1 MSGGGFVRSIAGGAG
16 FAGDRIDPA
25 VKLAHSGRVDTI
37 ALECLAERT
46 LVPGLRA
53 RRRDP
58 AKGADPRIARRMN
71 PLLAPAAANGCRIIS
86 NFGAANPPA
95 GACEVAAL
103 ARTQGLTGLRI
114 AAVTGDDVSHLG
126 NHIRWDVPIDGD
138 LLGAHAYIGTA
149 GIVEAT
155 LDEADVI
162 VTGRAADSALFAGAL
177 IPWLDGSNA
186 ALAGAIMLGH
196 LLECSG
202 QVTGGNFEAPGPGA
216 LTAADYADLGFPI
229 ADICADGSFE
239 ISVLDGS
246 PGRIDRLTT
255 TLQLLYEVH
264 DPAAYI
270 TPDLTIDFTGVVIE
284 ELGPQRVRVSGARAA
299 GRPAELKVSGFVDRP
314 GAIAD
319 VEVGYAGHGALGR
332 ARIAADVLRLR
343 LAAIPQDDLR
353 IDLVGIDSVLGRL
366 SGAGTGEPAEAR
378 VHISARFA
386 DAAEAQIIEDEVYA
400 LSLSGPAGAC
410 SFRSET
416 RPRLEIVNGFVA
428 RERVTTQ
435 VEWCEP

>member
-1 MSGGGFVRSIAGGAG
+1 MTRFVRSIAGGAG

-25 VKLAHSGRVDTI
+25 VKLAQSGRVHAI

-53 RRRDP
+53 RRRDS
-58 AKGADPRIARRMN
+58 AKGGDPRIARRMT
-71 PLLAPAAANGCRIIS
+71 PLLGPAAANGCQIIT
-86 NFGAANPPA
+86 NFGAANPA
-95 GACEVAAL
+95 AAAAEVAAL
-103 ARTQGLTGLRI
+103 ARTQGLADLRV
-114 AAVTGDDVSHLG
+114 AAITGDDVRHLAG
-126 NHIRWDVPIDGD
+126 LIRWDDPIEGD

-149 GIVEAT
+149 GIVAAT
-155 LDEADVI
+155 REDAGVI

-177 IPWLDGSNA
+177 IPWLDGSDT

-202 QVTGGNFEAPGPGA
+202 QLTGGNFEAPGPGA

-229 ADICADGSFE
+229 ADIRADGTFE
-239 ISVLDGS
+239 ICVLEGS

-264 DPAAYI
+264 NPAAYI
-270 TPDLTIDFTGVVIE
+270 TPDLTVDFTGVVIE
-284 ELGPQRVRVSGARAA
+284 EIGPQRVRVSGARPA
-299 GRPAELKVSGFVDRP
+299 GCPGQLKVSGFVDRP

-319 VEVGYAGHGALGR
+319 VEVGYAGHGALHR

-343 LAAIPQDDLR
+343 LGAIPEADLR
-353 IDLVGIDSVLGRL
+353 IDLVGVNSVLGRL
-366 SGAGTGEPAEAR
+366 AGDSPGEPAEAR

-386 DAAEAQIIEDEVYA
+386 DAAEAQIVEDEVYA

-428 RERVTTQ
+428 RELVTTE
-435 VEWCEP
+435 VEWCAA